1 MKKYKY
7 TLSLFLLFFSLNS
20 FAELT
25 LKEYADKHFDFD
37 FNKISKQELIYICL
51 RCNALYTFHEIMGF
65 ANDKDKEFRKESGV
79 LILQSYES
87 IYPDKDFDFHWDL
100 FNRNTE
106 PHYQMYRNKSIKN
119 FEETKKT
126 YSDFHVDDFAFCNMV
141 FDPES
146 DL

>member
-7 TLSLFLLFFSLNS
+7 TVFLFLLFLSLNS

-37 FNKISKQELIYICL
+37 FNKMSKQELIYICL
-51 RCNALYTFHEIMGF
+51 RCNALYSFHEMMGY
-65 ANDKDKEFRKESGV
+65 ADEKDKEYKKESGV
-79 LILQSYES
+79 IILQSYKS

-100 FNRNTE
+100 FNRNAE

-119 FEETKKT
+119 FDETKKT
-126 YSDFHVDDFAFCNMV
+126 YSDFHIGDFVFCNMV
-141 FDPES
+141 FDPDS
-146 DL
+146 GL